1 MLRIAGVIIPESTT
15 TTDCA
20 GIPFNFGPKILLEPS
35 FALTLQ
41 DLRDQF
47 GPGCS
52 FNPSATIIFR
62 GKVVEGT
69 YRDLIVHDFLE
80 AWTPIE
86 DPKHFIQTEIVFVPV
101 EATDAEELRIRGF
114 KPINKALQVVREA
127 APQLAP

>member
-1 MLRIAGVIIPESTT
+1 MSPDAFRQIRVKYYLGWQ
-15 TTDCA
+15 DC
-20 GIPFNFGPKILLEPS
+20 IFWLFNTRPLPTFVKQNN
-35 FALTLQ
+35 LQ

-62 GKVVEGT
+62 GKVVEGS
-69 YRDLIVHDFLE
+69 YRDLIVHEFLE

-127 APQLAP
+127 APQLAL